1 MKSCIIVNF
10 WGDTTDKINIVKNCL
25 SQLKKTNIDIVYTS
39 KFPISNEINELVN
52 YSIFTKENDLI
63 TLDDLLNSNDIEIVN
78 TMSHDIGDNI
88 FYTVPLNYYNVSYSV
103 YTQLNNNL
111 SYLKGLGYTHFHLI
125 VGDCLINDVDLSK
138 FNLIEDFVT
147 LSNRKSYFE
156 DLRGKFDGFSSL
168 YFFSEINHYLLKNK
182 NLQSKQEFIN
192 YYGSNPNNSGHLVF
206 ESILMT
212 NFKNDEDTILAK
224 NDKWEYGH
232 LLTFKNSVL
241 DIITSY
247 NTSDIYAIIPDVNHT
262 YSTIYIV
269 SRNGGDYVLKIND
282 ESFVYSL
289 PHDVWQSHIVTLPN
303 FNLEITKNNVS
314 EISMEI
320 DNKKLHKIWSYSFLT

>member
-63 TLDDLLNSNDIEIVN
+63 TLDDLLNSDDIDIVN

-111 SYLKGLGYTHFHLI
+111 SYLKGLGYTHFHFL
-125 VGDCLINDVDLSK
+125 VGDCFISNSDLNK
-138 FNLIEDFVT
+138 FKLIEELLT

-156 DLRGKFDGFSSL
+156 DLRGKFNGFSSL
-168 YFFSEINHYLLKNK
+168 YFFSEIDNYLNKNK
-182 NLQSKQEFIN
+182 SIQDKQDFIK
-192 YYGSNPNNSGHLVF
+192 YYGSKPNDSGSLSF
-206 ESILMT
+206 EVILMN
-212 NFKNDEDTILAK
+212 NFKDDPDTILSK

-232 LLTFKNSVL
+232 LLTFRNSEL

-247 NTSDIYAIIPDVNHT
+247 NTSDVYAIIPDVNHT

-282 ESFVYSL
+282 ESFVYCL
-289 PHDVWQSHIVTLPN
+289 PQNVWQSHIVTLPN

-320 DNKKLHKIWSYSFLT
+320 DTKKLHKIWSYSFLT